1 MTQEEREMEREKI
14 RKQTEEFLKAGGKIT
29 YIPTGEFSKGVD
41 FNSYSDKDEV

>member
-14 RKQTEEFLKAGGKIT
+14 RKQTEEFLKAGGQIT
-29 YIPTGEFSKGVD
+29 QVPAGKCSRDVD